1 MMGVRMKPGHLD
13 RIRVHGEAAYPHEC
27 CGVLLGRFDGEDK
40 LVEEIRE
47 LGNER
52 EDSRHN
58 RFLITPETLF
68 RCEREAR
75 ALQLDIIGFYHSH
88 PNAPARPSEFDREHA
103 WPTYSYVIVSVH
115 DGRSE
120 DLTSW
125 VLVGDRSRF
134 EAEPLTAAQE
144 A

>member
-1 MMGVRMKPGHLD
+1 MSLRMKPEHLE
-13 RIRVHGEAAYPHEC
+13 RIRSHGESMYPHEC
-27 CGVLLGRFDGEDK
+27 CGVLLGSFMEDDRIVQD
-40 LVEEIRE
+40 LRE

-68 RCEREAR
+68 RCEREAQAR
-75 ALQLDIIGFYHSH
+75 NLDIVGFYHSH

-103 WPTYSYVIVSVH
+103 WPTYSYVIVSVV
-115 DGRSE
+115 DQKSR
-120 DLTSW
+120 DVTSW
-125 VLVGDRSRF
+125 ILAGDRSRF
-134 EAEPLTAAQE
+134 EAEQIAAVQE